1 MYVSTLLILF
11 GNVFSVTS
19 LIIGKTYI
27 DTLNSFH
34 SSDWT
39 ISKPSG
45 SFFPFIPTN
54 LATGILKQRYITC
67 IKCNDDICIQDCENF
82 RNYLNMEK
90 SIPKMPKSQQ
100 ALFGDDIMIG
110 LTIYNQNDTNH
121 VTIQGVLPLYTIPI
135 MYNISA
141 IVDYVKKYHEPCEL
155 IIDIPNTRW
164 RNIFRLYDAFRRFD

>member
-11 GNVFSVTS
+11 RNVFSVTS

-54 LATGILKQRYITC
+54 LATGILKQRYISC

-82 RNYLNMEK
+82 
-90 SIPKMPKSQQ
+90 
-100 ALFGDDIMIG
+100 
-110 LTIYNQNDTNH
+110 
-121 VTIQGVLPLYTIPI
+121 
-135 MYNISA
+135 
-141 IVDYVKKYHEPCEL
+141 
-155 IIDIPNTRW
+155 
-164 RNIFRLYDAFRRFD
+164 